1 MGTIKKKILLLSTG
15 DADGAYEAIS
25 KLGCFF
31 IEQGHTVSM
40 LVKNKTR
47 NEEFIVQYR
56 EKQEKKVI
64 PPIGVRVFIKIKNR
78 LVRKKIHIPQSV
90 HFDGIYSFLSINETT
105 NNISVENAITQVGF
119 NPDFIIAGMTN
130 GFMNSTDLLNL
141 QNFTKAKV
149 FNITVDMNH
158 FTGGCHYAWDC
169 EGYIKGCDEKCPAI
183 LGENGRNI
191 AKINFETK
199 LKNAQEGKF
208 QIISG
213 SGWTLKQAKESKIYK
228 EQKVFHNIN
237 SLIDTKLFNAKN
249 RDVAKRIFGLN
260 ESKFYIMAGSQS
272 ASDPRKGFSYFMEAL
287 KILETELTVEQ
298 KSKIVVLVVSRDIP
312 QEFESLSF
320 EKQKIDFITD
330 YRLLVV
336 LYQAIDLFVNASVED
351 AGPMMVSEAMAC
363 GTPVVGFDMGVVNNM
378 VINDFN
384 GYKAILR
391 DSNDLAY
398 GIKTI
403 MELSKQEYG
412 QYSSNAVKLVE
423 EYSSFIYLKD
433 IFNLILN
440 EKNCNYSI

>member
-1 MGTIKKKILLLSTG
+1 MGNIKKKILLLSTG
-15 DADGAYEAIS
+15 DVNGAYEAIS
-25 KLGCFF
+25 KLGYFF

-40 LVKNKTR
+40 LVKHKTR

-64 PPIGVRVFIKIKNR
+64 RPIAVRVFIKIKNR
-78 LVRKKIHIPQSV
+78 LVRKKAYRPQSI
-90 HFDGIYSFLSINETT
+90 HFDGTYSFISTNETT
-105 NNISVENAITQVGF
+105 ENLSVENAIAQVGF
-119 NPDFIIAGMTN
+119 MPDFIITGMTN

-141 QNFTKAKV
+141 QKFTQAKV
-149 FNITVDMNH
+149 YNITVDMNH

-183 LGENGRNI
+183 IGEKGKDL

-199 LKNAQEGKF
+199 LKNAQEGNF

-249 RDVAKRIFGLN
+249 RDVAKRIFGFDD
-260 ESKFYIMAGSQS
+260 SKFYIMAGSQS
-272 ASDPRKGFSYFMEAL
+272 AHNPRKGFSYFMEAL
-287 KILETELTVEQ
+287 KILETELTIEQ
-298 KSKIVVLVVSRDIP
+298 KSKIIVLVVSRDVP
-312 QEFESLSF
+312 QEFEGLSF
-320 EKQKIDFITD
+320 EKRKIDYITD
-330 YRLLVV
+330 YRLLVI
-336 LYQAIDLFVNASVED
+336 LYQAIDLFVNASIED

-391 DSNDLAY
+391 DSDDLAH
-398 GIKTI
+398 GIKVVL
-403 MELSKQEYG
+403 ELSREKYS
-412 QYSSNAVKLVE
+412 QYCSNSIKHVE
-423 EYSSFIYLKD
+423 EYSSFIYMKD
-433 IFNLILN
+433 IFNQIF
-440 EKNCNYSI
+440 K